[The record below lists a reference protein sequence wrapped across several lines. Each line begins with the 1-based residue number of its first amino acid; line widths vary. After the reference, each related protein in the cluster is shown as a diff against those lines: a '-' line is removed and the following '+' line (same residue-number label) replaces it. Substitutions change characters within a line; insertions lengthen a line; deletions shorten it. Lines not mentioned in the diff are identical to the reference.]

1 MKDFMNLMK
10 QAQDMQ
16 KRMEEV
22 QGQLNEIEV
31 QGSSGAGM
39 VEVTMSAK
47 GDVKTLKIDPS
58 LIKDNEIEILED
70 LIVAAL
76 SDAKSKAEETM
87 KSKMQEL
94 TGGLNL
100 PQGINPFG

>member
-1 MKDFMNLMK
+1 MNLMK
-10 QAQDMQ
+10 QAQNMQ

-22 QGQLNEIEV
+22 QSQLDEIEV
-31 QGSSGAGM
+31 RGSSGAGM

-47 GDVKTLKIDPS
+47 GDVRSLKIDPS
-58 LIKDNEIEILED
+58 LVKDNEIEILED

-94 TGGLNL
+94 TGGMNL